1 MRILYNSKINK
12 KPFGCLKTDEECV
25 IDLHIPCCCVTNT
38 VFLLFNNDNKSKQ
51 YTFEMSLKQKQ
62 NDYDIYSVKFCIDTA
77 DLYFYKFHIVTQ
89 EGEFDLFREGYSDT
103 NMGAG
108 DLWQLTVY
116 NKSYDTPKSFK
127 GKVMYQIFPD
137 RFCREGEVNLDGKLS
152 PYWVHSNTNDVP
164 HYLPDQAGE
173 ILNNDFFGGN
183 LRGIT
188 GKLDYLK
195 KLGVSVIYLNPI
207 FKAYSNHRY
216 DTCDYKT
223 IDPMLGDE
231 SDFVTLCKEAHR
243 RGIKIILDGVF
254 SHTGSNSVYFDAKH
268 IFGNGAVSNPNSPY
282 RDWYKFS
289 HYPHK
294 YESWWGITTLP
305 CVEELNPHYMEYIIT
320 GEDSVVRHWLD
331 KGADG
336 FRLDVADELPDE
348 FIKQLTDT
356 VHSHKKG
363 SLVIGEVWEDAS
375 NKIAYSVRRKYFSA
389 SELDSVMNYPFMNS
403 IIALCMGNM
412 RVFDFE
418 KSIMTICENYPK
430 PVTDCLMNSLSTHD
444 TARIFTVLSGADLSL
459 SKEQKA
465 GYVLTDE
472 QKSLA
477 FERLFTAVFLQF
489 ILPGC
494 PCIYYGDEVAM
505 EGFGDPFN
513 RGFFKWENSGNAA
526 STFFAH
532 MAKLKNSIASLQTG
546 SISVMCHTD
555 IDVMH
560 ITRMLDGEVA
570 NAVINRG
577 NTIYTVYTQD
587 QKCVVSHNAT
597 ITDDKVLI
605 HKGGFALF
613 V

>member
-1 MRILYNSKINK
+1 M
-12 KPFGCLKTDEECV
+12 
-25 IDLHIPCCCVTNT
+25 TNT
-38 VFLLFNNDNKSKQ
+38 VFLQFANDDKSKE
-51 YTFEMSLKQKQ
+51 YSFEMSLEQKQ
-62 NDYDIYSVKFCIDTA
+62 NDYDIYSVRFCIDTA

-89 EGEFDLFREGYSDT
+89 EGEFDLYREGYSDT

-116 NKSYDTPKSFK
+116 DKNYDTPAAFK

-137 RFCREGEVNLDGKLS
+137 RFCREGEVNLDGKLE
-152 PYWVHSNTNDVP
+152 PYWVHSDTNDVP
-164 HYLPDQAGE
+164 HYLPDQNGE

-188 GKLDYLK
+188 SKLDYLK

-231 SDFVTLCKEAHR
+231 SDFENLCSEAHKL
-243 RGIKIILDGVF
+243 GIKIILDGVF

-268 IFGNGAVSNPNSPY
+268 IFGGGAVSDDNSPY
-282 RDWYKFS
+282 KDWYKFS
-289 HYPHK
+289 QYPDK

-305 CVEELNPHYMEYIIT
+305 CVEELNPNYMEYIIT
-320 GEDSVVRHWLD
+320 GEDSVVKHWLS

-348 FIKQLTDT
+348 FIKLLTDT

-412 RVFDFE
+412 SVFDFE
-418 KSIMTICENYPK
+418 KSVMTICENYPK

-472 QKSLA
+472 QKNPA

-489 ILPGC
+489 VLPGC
-494 PCIYYGDEVAM
+494 PCIYYGDEIAM

-513 RGFFKWENSGNAA
+513 RGYFKWENTGNAA

-532 MAKLKNSIASLQTG
+532 MAKLKNTVAPLQTG
-546 SISVMCHTD
+546 SISVMCHND

-560 ITRMLDGEVA
+560 ITRMLKGEVA
-570 NAVINRG
+570 DAVINRG
-577 NTIYTVYTQD
+577 NTIYTVHIPKE
-587 QKCVVSHNAT
+587 KCVVCHNAT

-605 HKGGFALF
+605 HKNGFALF